1 MPPVRKGAFGHFT
14 VPRTLLW
21 FSPEGLRQS
30 TALDNLAPRYLRPRL
45 PPGRWERAEP
55 AALFDAFEVRP
66 SRSTFDAALAAFL
79 LVTLLRA
86 ICYHRLSAG
95 GPGSSKL

>member
-1 MPPVRKGAFGHFT
+1 
-14 VPRTLLW
+14 
-21 FSPEGLRQS
+21 
-30 TALDNLAPRYLRPRL
+30 
-45 PPGRWERAEP
+45 
-55 AALFDAFEVRP
+55 VRP